1 MTAASAR
8 RTDTVSIA
16 QARRIALAAQ
26 GFARPLPT
34 GAVDRR
40 HVRRL
45 FADVGIV
52 QIDSVNVVVRSQEL
66 PLWARLGH
74 HGRELVAGL
83 AGDGEVFEYWAH
95 EASLL
100 PVERYPLF
108 RWKMARDHQW
118 KAIDDLQR
126 RQPGFVA
133 EVLAQIRE
141 RGPLRAGE
149 LRAPGEKTGPWWGWS
164 SGKIALEH
172 LFWKGE
178 ISARR
183 LPNFERVYD
192 LTERIIPASVLAA
205 PAPAADD
212 ARRELVR
219 LASRSLG
226 VATAADL
233 CDYYRLN
240 VPATRPHIAELVE
253 SGDLVPVRVEG
264 WKDQAYLARDAAAPR
279 RITAAALLSPFD
291 SLVWFRPRT
300 ERLFDFHYRL
310 EIYTPAPK
318 RVYGYYVLPFLL
330 GDALAARVDVKAD
343 RKAGA
348 LVVPGAFAE
357 LGHPPEAVAEELAE
371 ELRAFAEWLGL
382 DRVVV
387 GDRGDLADPLRALLR

>member
-1 MTAASAR
+1 VPTAPAR

-26 GFARPLPT
+26 GFTRPLPT

-45 FADVGIV
+45 FTDVGIV

-66 PLWARLGH
+66 PLWSRLGH

-83 AGDGEVFEYWAH
+83 AADGELFEYWAH

-118 KAIDDLQR
+118 KAIDELQR
-126 RQPGFVA
+126 RQPGYVA

-172 LFWKGE
+172 LFWKGD

-192 LTERIIPASVLAA
+192 LTERIIPAAVLAQ
-205 PAPAADD
+205 PAPSADD
-212 ARRELVR
+212 ARRELLR

-253 SGDLVPVRVEG
+253 AGDLVPVRVAG
-264 WKDQAYLARDAAAPR
+264 WKDQAYLARDAAVPR

-310 EIYTPAPK
+310 EIYTPAHK

-348 LVVPGAFAE
+348 LVVPGAFTE
-357 LGHPPEAVAEELAE
+357 LGHPPEAVAEELAD

-387 GDRGDLADPLRALLR
+387 GGRGDLADPLRAMLH